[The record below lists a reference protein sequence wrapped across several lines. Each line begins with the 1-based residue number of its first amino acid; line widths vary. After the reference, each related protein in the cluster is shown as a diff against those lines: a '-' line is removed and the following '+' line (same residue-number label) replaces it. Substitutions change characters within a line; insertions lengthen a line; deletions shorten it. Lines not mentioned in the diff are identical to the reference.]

1 MYCHI
6 CVGAEV
12 ADGEHYFSKCEGIAD
27 TWTAV
32 KDEVMRYG
40 KFKNRVDDWKILN
53 LMFPKSRLDKE
64 LIWLVSSY
72 VWYVWDRVYVRGADV
87 RAEQFFGYLRFKY
100 KELRTRSSVQLENL
114 QMFN

>member
-1 MYCHI
+1 M
-6 CVGAEV
+6 
-12 ADGEHYFSKCEGIAD
+12 EHYFSKCEGIVGA
-27 TWTAV
+27 WTVV
-32 KDEVMRYG
+32 KNEILRFG
-40 KFKNRVDDWKILN
+40 KFKTIVDDWKILS

-72 VWYVWDRVYVRGADV
+72 VWYVWDSVHVRGSDV

-100 KELRTRSSVQLENL
+100 KEVQTYSSSLLQNL